1 MLSTS
6 YYRSWVKDEELT
18 SFSITYKETD
28 LFVRA
33 ELDFS
38 LEVMRILRNLYTD
51 LEDYIRKYPLLLYS
65 LTPVDVPCDSPLV
78 VRLMTEASKSCQV
91 GPMAAVAG
99 AIAQLVGEEI
109 VPRSAEVIVENGGD
123 IYLRSARRRVVAIYA
138 GDSALNGRLGL
149 VVSPSN
155 GMGVCTSSGTVG
167 HSLSFGTADAVTV
180 VAPSV
185 ALADAAATAICN
197 QVISLASFQPA
208 LDLARSIDGISGVL
222 IIKGDSLGAWG
233 ELELCE
239 I

>member
-51 LEDYIRKYPLLLYS
+51 LEDYIRKHPLFLCS

-78 VRLMTEASKSCQV
+78 VRLMAEASKSCQV

-123 IYLRSARRRVVAIYA
+123 IYLCSARRRVVAIYA
-138 GDSALNGRLGL
+138 GDSALSGRLGL